1 MADHRHFA
9 NLDDMRL
16 NAHEIVGVY
25 TEGTY
30 EKVVANFM
38 GNYMWK
44 TCAADVFYENM

>member
-16 NAHEIVGVY
+16 NAHEIVGMY

-30 EKVVANFM
+30 EKVVQNFM

-44 TCAADVFYENM
+44 RCAADVFDENM